1 MTTTRDMV
9 QAMALGAVALGQC
22 DGLTAPTS
30 ITVSTRHDGTLKIDA
45 YFDYDYN
52 HLLRSVS
59 PVCEWAAAFGAE
71 LRWEYPGE
79 VCARVIADITLNG
92 VVVEVAA
99 GLGRAD
105 RERMG
110 ELLGNEPRVFPPADV
125 LALVSGPAAILRQ
138 AEELVRLADAGGVDG
153 HAELFAA
160 AAADHEDP
168 APDLD
173 CPADGNCYA
182 VRQARAV
189 ILAASAGSAGA

>member
-30 ITVSTRHDGTLKIDA
+30 IRVSTRHDGTLKIDA

-52 HLLRSVS
+52 HLLRSVP

-125 LALVSGPAAILRQ
+125 LALVSGPAAILRR
-138 AEELVRLADAGGVDG
+138 AGEVAGEELGDAEFFALAAS
-153 HAELFAA
+153 
-160 AAADHEDP
+160 DHEAPD
-168 APDLD
+168 PDLD

-189 ILAASAGSAGA
+189 ILAAAAGSAVSHG